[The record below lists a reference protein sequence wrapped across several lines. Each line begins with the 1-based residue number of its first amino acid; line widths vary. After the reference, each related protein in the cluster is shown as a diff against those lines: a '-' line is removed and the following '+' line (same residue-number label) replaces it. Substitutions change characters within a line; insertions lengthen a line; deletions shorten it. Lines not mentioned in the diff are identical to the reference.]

1 MDAIRRILRLDQLAH
16 RRLRLT
22 VGNGDRRRIPL
33 ALGGDRRAKMRPYRL
48 ARGVGEAVGKGD
60 LGGKVHGCAVTPT
73 AANYQ
78 SGGLLNISQT
88 ISSTEAKA
96 GIPHA
101 NHTW

>member
-1 MDAIRRILRLDQLAH
+1 
-16 RRLRLT
+16 
-22 VGNGDRRRIPL
+22 
-33 ALGGDRRAKMRPYRL
+33 MRPYRL